1 MTPVPE
7 GSSQLPSSQ
16 QTVLGLL
23 KAGGAVLLFIAIL
36 WLVPHFLHFGTQKT
50 IEQVCTDLHCQDV
63 SVKSVAGLT
72 DALRRYKIFDVDTGE
87 EVAPVL
93 FDRFPPD
100 LVDIPSV
107 ARRKKIFFHTLLP
120 ISLIVGQEI
129 LAERE
134 ILLDILSK
142 YSNPNNIF
150 FQKDIT
156 RWQQKLNKTEISQAL
171 NLAKKYKSSRAVE
184 LLIKIQPVPV
194 SLILAQSA
202 IESAWGGSRFAQ
214 VGNNL
219 FGIWTWDDNDDGL
232 VPERRENGKTHRVK
246 SFLSLHAAVRGY
258 SLILNSQPA
267 YRGFRKLR
275 NGTTDSII
283 MSSGLINYSSRRDL
297 YVSDVQNLIRINK
310 LRRYD
315 SCKLRGAANHG

>member
-1 MTPVPE
+1 MTPVPA

-16 QTVLGLL
+16 QTALGLL
-23 KAGGAVLLFIAIL
+23 KAGGVVLSFIVFL
-36 WLVPHFLHFGTQKT
+36 WLVPHFLHFGIQTT

-72 DALRRYKIFDVDTGE
+72 DALHRYKIFDVGAGE
-87 EVAPVL
+87 VVAPVL
-93 FDRFPPD
+93 FDQFPPD
-100 LVDIPSV
+100 LIDIPSV
-107 ARRKKIFFHTLLP
+107 AWRKKIFFHTLLP

-134 ILLDILSK
+134 ILLAILSK
-142 YSNPNNIF
+142 YANPDNIV
-150 FQKDIT
+150 FQKDIIG
-156 RWQQKLNKTEISQAL
+156 WQQKLNKTEISQAL

-184 LLIKIQPVPV
+184 LLKKIQPVPV

-214 VGNNL
+214 AGNNL
-219 FGIWTWDDNDDGL
+219 FGIWTWNDNDEGL
-232 VPERRENGKTHRVK
+232 VPKRRENGKTHRVK
-246 SFLSLHAAVRGY
+246 SFPSLHAAVQEY

-275 NGTTDSII
+275 NGTSDSII
-283 MSSGLINYSSRRDL
+283 MSSGLINYSSRRNR

-315 SCKLRGAANHG
+315 SCKLRGATNHG